1 MDVSYQRNL
10 NHNYMIMENDR
21 ITGEEYT
28 IRMVEQNQIA
38 ELLPFQVRKI
48 DGKTYLYY
56 EITSRQ
62 SILQF
67 YHGCALRRRDIAHL
81 LEGIRAGLEKMHQF
95 LLSSEDLV
103 LLPEFV
109 FMDVDT
115 MQIKLSYMPYSG
127 ESGEGGQETFRQLA
141 EYILKNLDHSE
152 RGAVDLGY
160 ELYAQAARENFSLEE
175 LWKELPDQEN
185 RMEDGEKYGEK
196 RYREDEANDSRRTVR
211 KTVLE
216 KDVREKGGSGQHW
229 NEMEDREEAERK
241 WRNSKDRYLD
251 LDDTEEW
258 ERQEERK
265 KRKHSKEREIQKNES
280 TGQEA
285 QKRKNG
291 QERGTGNNGKKYSQD
306 IGKGRE
312 HGKGSILKNILLCA
326 AAATVGAAVFAAVVW
341 FGKLDLTQ
349 TGGLAFLCLAV
360 IWIGYNVW
368 SGKGQK
374 KRIWPDDG
382 EEEENEEEAF
392 MRALMSEV
400 YEQEENAWDYDRETK
415 GAVADGMTGYRAGR
429 KGHDLSDRP
438 QKQNRM
444 TEPKADNPYQE
455 EEIYCGE
462 TQCLTEGESMRQLR
476 LISQAPEK
484 YPDLETDQA
493 DAVLGKK
500 KDCSD
505 LWIQSE
511 AVSRM
516 HARIEQN
523 EEGCFFITDLNSMNG
538 TFINGDRL
546 KPNEQREIRSGDR
559 ISIANHHYRV
569 KIREF

>member
-67 YHGCALRRRDIAHL
+67 YHGHALRRRDIAHL

-160 ELYAQAARENFSLEE
+160 ELYAQAVRENFSLEE

-216 KDVREKGGSGQHW
+216 KDVRGKGGSGQHW

-265 KRKHSKEREIQKNES
+265 RESIAKREEYRKMKAQGRKRRKEKTDKNEEPE
-280 TGQEA
+280 TTE
-285 QKRKNG
+285 KN
-291 QERGTGNNGKKYSQD
+291 
-306 IGKGRE
+306 
-312 HGKGSILKNILLCA
+312 
-326 AAATVGAAVFAAVVW
+326 TVR
-341 FGKLDLTQ
+341 
-349 TGGLAFLCLAV
+349 
-360 IWIGYNVW
+360 I
-368 SGKGQK
+368 SGKEG
-374 KRIWPDDG
+374 
-382 EEEENEEEAF
+382 
-392 MRALMSEV
+392 S
-400 YEQEENAWDYDRETK
+400 
-415 GAVADGMTGYRAGR
+415 
-429 KGHDLSDRP
+429 
-438 QKQNRM
+438 
-444 TEPKADNPYQE
+444 TEKAAY
-455 EEIYCGE
+455 
-462 TQCLTEGESMRQLR
+462 
-476 LISQAPEK
+476 
-484 YPDLETDQA
+484 
-493 DAVLGKK
+493 
-500 KDCSD
+500 
-505 LWIQSE
+505 
-511 AVSRM
+511 
-516 HARIEQN
+516 
-523 EEGCFFITDLNSMNG
+523 
-538 TFINGDRL
+538 
-546 KPNEQREIRSGDR
+546 
-559 ISIANHHYRV
+559 
-569 KIREF
+569 